1 MASRPSPRGGA
12 SSRSRG
18 GSSSRRNGRGSSRR
32 NSGRGRSGSRAGGV
46 FRDFL
51 SAHLGRQADDVWGLF
66 LVVMGL
72 LCGLGIWFDLTGPFG
87 RLVRSGTGA
96 LVGAARVGLPIALIA
111 VGWVLIRGAGYRE
124 PVRHAIGWAFVGVAA
139 CGVLHVSAGAPAL
152 SEGRAALRPAGGYL
166 GALVGGPL
174 YAGAGKWGA
183 AIVLGTVMFLGALII
198 MRIRVRDFVNQ
209 SAESA
214 KPVGA
219 LARRGISS
227 LFTLGPDDTEVFDAE
242 EIDDV
247 EPQGRGR
254 QPVRLGVSRESL
266 WAREGSLESG
276 DDDHRSGSVG
286 VLSRPIDDDGEGPVR
301 STIDLTE
308 ETRAKARPAVRFG
321 LPFGRNGGAGN
332 GSDDSVGG
340 DDAELDFSDSA
351 AEFYSDDHDS
361 DDEVSSLV
369 DEAGQSVFDG
379 SSHFALPSD
388 QLDPTDPVGAAPK
401 PRKARIS
408 RAPQWKE
415 AQPAASAAQLPGID
429 RAPEEPLWKLP
440 SPTLL
445 KKGKKVEVDKR
456 AVESMGRVLEE
467 ALASHGVET
476 RLVGMTVGPTVTRYE
491 LELGP
496 GVKVAKVT
504 ALHKDIAYAM
514 ATADVRILA
523 PIPGK
528 SAIGVE
534 VPNRQR
540 QLVAVADVL
549 FSEEAQRMDA
559 PLGVAIGRDIDGKSV
574 MVDLAKMPHVLVAGT
589 TGSGKSSCINSLLTS
604 ILMRSNPDQVRMI
617 LIDPKMV
624 ELSQYNGLPHLLTQ
638 VVTNP
643 KKAANA
649 LAWAVEEMERRY
661 ELLAQL
667 RFRDIS
673 GYNSAVDKGDL
684 EDPYKDDP
692 AHGLGMP
699 PAPKYQKLSA
709 ILVVIDELA
718 DLMMVAGKDVEDS
731 IVRIAQKARAV
742 GIHLVIATQRPSVN
756 VITGLIKAN
765 VPSRFAF
772 AVSSLTDSRVILDQ
786 PGAERLIGQGDML
799 MVTVSSNVPA
809 RVQGNFVSEE
819 EIRKVVNFWTR
830 QTPVRSGTSALRES
844 GLDDPAND
852 RSVKEYE
859 TGFVGFSDIPTDEAD
874 MPRGGVPAFQSPGQ
888 ALTQGYGAPSVVA
901 GPGASSIGATAPMF
915 GATDELMPNRPAEPE
930 DDGDSDELFDA
941 AMDLVVRAQLGST
954 SMLQRKLRVGFS
966 RAGRLMDLL
975 ERKGV
980 VGPSTGS
987 KARDVMMTVEELN
1000 QLQARKGRRTEL

>member
-1 MASRPSPRGGA
+1 
-12 SSRSRG
+12 
-18 GSSSRRNGRGSSRR
+18 
-32 NSGRGRSGSRAGGV
+32 
-46 FRDFL
+46 
-51 SAHLGRQADDVWGLF
+51 
-66 LVVMGL
+66 VVTGL
-72 LCGLGIWFDLTGPFG
+72 LCGLGIWFNLTGPFG
-87 RLVRSGTGA
+87 RFVKAATGT
-96 LVGAARVGLPIALIA
+96 LVGASRIGLPLAIIA
-111 VGWVLIRGAGYRE
+111 VGWVLIRGTGYRE
-124 PVRHAIGWAFVGVAA
+124 PVRHAIGWTFVGAAA
-139 CGVLHVSAGAPAL
+139 CGVLHVAAGAP
-152 SEGRAALRPAGGYL
+152 SIRFGSRVLRPAGGYL
-166 GALVGGPL
+166 GAIIGGPL
-174 YAGAGKWGA
+174 HSLLGKWGSSL
-183 AIVLGTVMFLGALII
+183 VLATLMFLGALII
-198 MRIRVRDFVNQ
+198 MRIRVRDFVNH

-214 KPVGA
+214 RPVGI
-219 LARRGISS
+219 LARRGLTS
-227 LFTLGPDDTEVFDAE
+227 LFTLGPDETEVFDDE
-242 EIDDV
+242 EV
-247 EPQGRGR
+247 ERVTGRR
-254 QPVRLGVSRESL
+254 ARPPVRLGVTRDSL
-266 WAREGSLESG
+266 FQGGLQTQSAD
-276 DDDHRSGSVG
+276 DDDHRSSGSVG
-286 VLSRPIDDDGEGPVR
+286 VLSRPIDDGGALAN
-301 STIDLTE
+301 IDLTE
-308 ETRAKARPAVRFG
+308 STSPRTKTAKPVVKFG
-321 LPFGRNGGAGN
+321 LPFGRNAGDGADGS
-332 GSDDSVGG
+332 GSDDGSVDIDLSESN
-340 DDAELDFSDSA
+340 DDTLIASA
-351 AEFYSDDHDS
+351 GAIPE
-361 DDEVSSLV
+361 EM
-369 DEAGQSVFDG
+369 
-379 SSHFALPSD
+379 
-388 QLDPTDPVGAAPK
+388 DPTDPIDVQAAKVRK
-401 PRKARIS
+401 PRTAKL
-408 RAPQWKE
+408 PQWKE
-415 AQPAASAAQLPGID
+415 TQPTASAAPLPGLD
-429 RAPEEPLWKLP
+429 PREPADPVWKLP
-440 SPTLL
+440 PPSLL

-504 ALHKDIAYAM
+504 ALNKDIAYAM

-549 FSEEAQRMDA
+549 FSEEALRMDA
-559 PLGVAIGRDIDGKSV
+559 ALGVAIGRDIDGKSV
-574 MVDLAKMPHVLVAGT
+574 MVDLSKMPHLLVAGT

-604 ILMRSNPDQVRMI
+604 ILMRSTPDQVRMI

-661 ELLAQL
+661 ELLAKL
-667 RFRDIS
+667 RFRDIG
-673 GYNSAVDKGDL
+673 GYNAAVDKGDL
-684 EDPYKDDP
+684 RDPYKDDP
-692 AHGLGMP
+692 AKGLGMP
-699 PAPKYQKLSA
+699 PAPEYDRLSQ
-709 ILVVIDELA
+709 ILVIIDELA
-718 DLMMVAGKDVEDS
+718 DLMMVAGKEVEDS

-830 QTPVRSGTSALRES
+830 QTPVRSGTSGMPDA

-852 RSVKEYE
+852 KLVKEYE
-859 TGFVGFSDIPTDEAD
+859 TGFVGFSDISSDPGDGT
-874 MPRGGVPAFQSPGQ
+874 PIGGVPAFRPPGM
-888 ALTQGYGAPSVVA
+888 
-901 GPGASSIGATAPMF
+901 PGASPMQPLGGEPPFGGQPSFGQPSF
-915 GATDELMPNRPAEPE
+915 GATDELMPNRPPEE

-941 AMDLVVRAQLGST
+941 AMDLVVRSQLGST

-975 ERKGV
+975 ERKGI

-987 KARDVMMTVEELN
+987 KARDVMMSVEELN
-1000 QLQARKGRRTEL
+1000 QYQARKNRKPEL

>member
-12 SSRSRG
+12 VSRSRG
-18 GSSSRRNGRGSSRR
+18 GSSRRGNNRGSTRR
-32 NSGRGRSGSRAGGV
+32 KTSSGRKSTGRSDGL
-46 FRDFL
+46 RDFF
-51 SAHLGRQADDVWGLF
+51 SEHLGRQADDVWGLF
-66 LVVMGL
+66 LVVVGL

-87 RLVRSGTGA
+87 RLVRSATGA
-96 LVGAARVGLPIALIA
+96 SVGSARAGLPIALIA
-111 VGWVLIRGAGYRE
+111 VGWVLIRGTGYRE
-124 PVRHAIGWAFVGVAA
+124 PVRHAIGWAFVGIAA
-139 CGVLHVSAGAPAL
+139 CGVMHVSAGSPSIS
-152 SEGRAALRPAGGYL
+152 SERAVLRSAGGYL
-166 GALVGGPL
+166 GAVVGGPL
-174 YAGAGKWGA
+174 FAGVGRWGA

-219 LARRGISS
+219 FARRGISS
-227 LFTLGPDDTEVFDAE
+227 LFTLGPDDTEEFDDDVDGV
-242 EIDDV
+242 DDV
-247 EPQGRGR
+247 EAAPESVRRGR
-254 QPVRLGVSRESL
+254 QPVRMGVSRETL
-266 WAREGSLESG
+266 WTRQESG
-276 DDDHRSGSVG
+276 ESYDDHRSGGVG
-286 VLSRPIDDDGEGPVR
+286 VLSRPIDEDDNDGDDAGTEAGAR
-301 STIDLTE
+301 TGRGTIDLT
-308 ETRAKARPAVRFG
+308 TKSRPSVRFG
-321 LPFGRNGGAGN
+321 LPFGRPGTTGEAE
-332 GSDDSVGG
+332 G
-340 DDAELDFSDSA
+340 DDDQLDEIEDV
-351 AEFYSDDHDS
+351 DGV
-361 DDEVSSLV
+361 DDEFGEQFDAAIHESGDDV
-369 DEAGQSVFDG
+369 DLTGAAVFDG
-379 SSHFALPSD
+379 INHFAD
-388 QLDPTDPVGAAPK
+388 AALDPTDPAGGSPKIRK
-401 PRKARIS
+401 PRVP

-415 AQPAASAAQLPGID
+415 AQPVPAVAKLPGID
-429 RAPEEPLWKLP
+429 RVPDEPVWKLP
-440 SPTLL
+440 PANLL

-549 FSEEAQRMDA
+549 YSEEAQRMEA
-559 PLGVAIGRDIDGKSV
+559 PLGAAIGRDIDGKSV

-667 RFRDIS
+667 RFRDIG
-673 GYNSAVDKGDL
+673 GYNAAVDKGDL
-684 EDPYKDDP
+684 DDPYKDDP

-718 DLMMVAGKDVEDS
+718 DLMMVAGKEVEDS

-819 EIRKVVNFWTR
+819 EIRKVVGFWTR
-830 QTPVRSGTSALRES
+830 QTPARSGTSALAEPT
-844 GLDDPAND
+844 LDDPAND

-859 TGFVGFSDIPTDEAD
+859 TGFVGFSDIPTDDVDA
-874 MPRGGVPAFQSPGQ
+874 PRGGVPAFQSPTPGRP
-888 ALTQGYGAPSVVA
+888 LGAH
-901 GPGASSIGATAPMF
+901 APMF
-915 GATDELMPNRPAEPE
+915 GATDELVPNRPT
-930 DDGDSDELFDA
+930 DDVDGESDELFDA
-941 AMDLVVRAQLGST
+941 AMDLVVRSQLGST

-1000 QLQARKGRRTEL
+1000 QLQSRKRRPPEL

>member
-12 SSRSRG
+12 TSRSR
-18 GSSSRRNGRGSSRR
+18 SGSSRR
-32 NSGRGRSGSRAGGV
+32 RNTRGSARRRGRGA
-46 FRDFL
+46 FREFM
-51 SAHLGRQADDVWGLF
+51 STHLGRQADDVWGLF
-66 LVVMGL
+66 LVVVGL

-87 RLVRSGTGA
+87 RLVRSGTGS
-96 LVGAARVGLPIALIA
+96 LVGAARGGLPIALIA
-111 VGWVLIRGAGYRE
+111 IGWVLIRGAGYRE

-152 SEGRAALRPAGGYL
+152 SEGRAALRPAGGYV

-183 AIVLGTVMFLGALII
+183 AIVLGTLMFLGALII

-209 SAESA
+209 SAETA

-227 LFTLGPDDTEVFDAE
+227 LFTLGPDDTDVFDAE
-242 EIDDV
+242 ELEDA
-247 EPQGRGR
+247 EPQRRNR

-266 WAREGSLESG
+266 WARESIAEAG
-276 DDDHRSGSVG
+276 DDDHRTGSVG
-286 VLSRPIDDDGEGPVR
+286 VLSRPIDDDADADANASAT
-301 STIDLTE
+301 STIDLTD
-308 ETRAKARPAVRFG
+308 TGRGGSTTKARPTVRFG
-321 LPFGRNGGAGN
+321 LPFGRGGAGN
-332 GSDDSVGG
+332 PGDGVEDEDALDIDSEDNLAVSPTDLDTATDHLDGG
-340 DDAELDFSDSA
+340 
-351 AEFYSDDHDS
+351 
-361 DDEVSSLV
+361 
-369 DEAGQSVFDG
+369 VFDG
-379 SSHFALPSD
+379 SSHFAD
-388 QLDPTDPVGAAPK
+388 AVDHMDPTDPVGAMPK
-401 PRKARIS
+401 QRKARLP

-415 AQPAASAAQLPGID
+415 AQPAAAAAQLPGLD
-429 RAPEEPLWKLP
+429 RTPEETLWKLP

-549 FSEEAQRMDA
+549 FSEEALRMEA

-661 ELLAQL
+661 ELLAHL
-667 RFRDIS
+667 RFRDIG
-673 GYNSAVDKGDL
+673 GYNAAVDKGDL
-684 EDPYKDDP
+684 DDPYKDDP

-830 QTPVRSGTSALRES
+830 QTPVRSGTSALKES

-852 RSVKEYE
+852 RSVKEHE

-874 MPRGGVPAFQSPGQ
+874 MPRGGVPAFQSAGQ
-888 ALTQGYGAPSVVA
+888 TYGAPA
-901 GPGASSIGATAPMF
+901 PAATGGSMAPMF
-915 GATDELMPNRPAEPE
+915 GATDELMPNRPPEE
-930 DDGDSDELFDA
+930 DDGDSDELLDA
-941 AMDLVVRAQLGST
+941 AMDLVVRSQLGST

>member
-1 MASRPSPRGGA
+1 VASRPSPRGGA
-12 SSRSRG
+12 PSRARA
-18 GSSSRRNGRGSSRR
+18 GSSSRRPVSRSSRGRSSRR
-32 NSGRGRSGSRAGGV
+32 TSGGSG

-51 SAHLGRQADDVWGLF
+51 AEHLGRQADDVWGLF
-66 LVVMGL
+66 LVVAAV

-87 RLVRSGTGA
+87 RFMRSVTGT
-96 LVGAARVGLPIALIA
+96 LVGSARVGLPLAMAAI
-111 VGWVLIRGAGYRE
+111 GWVLIRGTGYRE
-124 PVRHAIGWAFVGVAA
+124 PVRHAIGWTFVGTAA
-139 CGVLHVSAGAPAL
+139 CGVLHVSAGAPPL
-152 SEGRAALRPAGGYL
+152 SGGARVLRPAGGYL
-166 GALVGGPL
+166 GWVLGGPAEAL
-174 YAGAGKWGA
+174 LGRWGA
-183 AIVLGTVMFLGALII
+183 AIVLGTLMFLGALII

-214 KPVGA
+214 KPVGI
-219 LARRGISS
+219 LARRGLSS
-227 LFTLGPDDTEVFDAE
+227 LFTLGPDDTDVYDTEDA
-242 EIDDV
+242 DASSAR
-247 EPQGRGR
+247 PR
-254 QPVRLGVSRESL
+254 QAVRLGVSRDSLRLGRESDL
-266 WAREGSLESG
+266 LLENS
-276 DDDHRSGSVG
+276 DDHRSRIG
-286 VLSRPIDDDGEGPVR
+286 VLSRPPGDE
-301 STIDLTE
+301 SLDLTE
-308 ETRAKARPAVRFG
+308 NAPPSGSASGAAAAVAAVAATRSGAPVKFG
-321 LPFGRNGGAGN
+321 LPFGKDRGTGFRDDDGVVDV
-332 GSDDSVGG
+332 SDDGLFLDEDANHTVADLAG
-340 DDAELDFSDSA
+340 D
-351 AEFYSDDHDS
+351 
-361 DDEVSSLV
+361 
-369 DEAGQSVFDG
+369 
-379 SSHFALPSD
+379 
-388 QLDPTDPVGAAPK
+388 LDPTDPIEVPVKRKTRAPR
-401 PRKARIS
+401 P
-408 RAPQWKE
+408 PQWKE
-415 AQPAASAAQLPGID
+415 TQPSVKAAPLPGMGGQ
-429 RAPEEPLWKLP
+429 APEEPVWKLP
-440 SPTLL
+440 PASML

-504 ALHKDIAYAM
+504 ALNKDIAYAM

-549 FSEEAQRMDA
+549 FSDEADKMEA
-559 PLGVAIGRDIDGKSV
+559 ALGVAIGRDIDGKSV
-574 MVDLAKMPHVLVAGT
+574 MVDLSKMPHLLVAGT
-589 TGSGKSSCINSLLTS
+589 TGSGKSSCINSLLVS
-604 ILMRSNPDQVRMI
+604 ILMRSTPDQVRMI

-649 LAWAVEEMERRY
+649 LGWAVEEMERRY
-661 ELLAQL
+661 ELLAKL
-667 RFRDIS
+667 RFRDI
-673 GYNSAVDKGDL
+673 GGFNAAVERGELD
-684 EDPYKDDP
+684 DPYADDP

-699 PAPKYQKLSA
+699 PAPVYQKLSQ
-709 ILVVIDELA
+709 ILVIIDELA
-718 DLMMVAGKDVEDS
+718 DLMMVAGKEVEDS

-799 MVTVSSNVPA
+799 MVTVSSNVPQ
-809 RVQGNFVSEE
+809 RVQGNFVSED

-830 QTPVRSGTSALRES
+830 QTPVRSGTSGMPEAT
-844 GLDDPAND
+844 LDDPAND
-852 RSVKEYE
+852 KLTKEHQ
-859 TGFVGFSDIPTDEAD
+859 TGFVGFSDISTDDSEI
-874 MPRGGVPAFQSPGQ
+874 RGGVPAFQTGNSLGQ
-888 ALTQGYGAPSVVA
+888 LPQAASASMGGAPR
-901 GPGASSIGATAPMF
+901 F
-915 GATDELMPNRPAEPE
+915 GATDELAPNRPPE
-930 DDGDSDELFDA
+930 DDDGDSDELFDA
-941 AMDLVVRAQLGST
+941 AMDLVVRSQLGST

-987 KARDVMMTVEELN
+987 KARDVMMSVEELN
-1000 QLQARKGRRTEL
+1000 QLQARKNRPTEL

>member
-1 MASRPSPRGGA
+1 VASRPSPRGGA
-12 SSRSRG
+12 ASRARG
-18 GSSSRRNGRGSSRR
+18 RSSSRRPASRSARG
-32 NSGRGRSGSRAGGV
+32 NSRSGSRSGSGSGSGSG

-51 SAHLGRQADDVWGLF
+51 SEHLGRQADDVWGLL
-66 LVVMGL
+66 LVVVGL
-72 LCGLGIWFDLTGPFG
+72 LCALGIWFDLTGPFG
-87 RLVRSGTGA
+87 RFIKSVTGT
-96 LVGAARVGLPIALIA
+96 LVGQSRLGLPLAVIA
-111 VGWVLIRGAGYRE
+111 VGWVLIRGTGYRE
-124 PVRHAIGWAFVGVAA
+124 PIRHVIGWSFVGAA
-139 CGVLHVSAGAPAL
+139 SCGVLHVAAGSPAVRGG
-152 SEGRAALRPAGGYL
+152 SRVLRPAGGYL
-166 GALVGGPL
+166 GALFGGPL
-174 YAGAGKWGA
+174 HSLMGKWGSSL
-183 AIVLGTVMFLGALII
+183 VLGTLMFLGVLII

-209 SAESA
+209 SAEAS
-214 KPVGA
+214 KPVGI
-219 LARRGISS
+219 LAKRGLTS
-227 LFTLGPDDTEVFDAE
+227 LFTLGPDETEVIEAE
-242 EIDDV
+242 EDERALGIR
-247 EPQGRGR
+247 RGR
-254 QPVRLGVSRESL
+254 QPVRMGVTRESL
-266 WAREGSLESG
+266 FAGPPMAN
-276 DDDHRSGSVG
+276 DDDHRSSVG
-286 VLSRPIDDDGEGPVR
+286 VLSRPIDPDGSEG
-301 STIDLTE
+301 SNGSGGNIDLTE
-308 ETRAKARPAVRFG
+308 SRVAKGPKSAVKFG
-321 LPFGRNGGAGN
+321 LPFGKGTSGESDPDIDL
-332 GSDDSVGG
+332 SDD
-340 DDAELDFSDSA
+340 DDVTDAGA
-351 AEFYSDDHDS
+351 
-361 DDEVSSLV
+361 VSSMPK
-369 DEAGQSVFDG
+369 DE
-379 SSHFALPSD
+379 
-388 QLDPTDPVGAAPK
+388 LDPTDPIEIPAKVRK
-401 PRKARIS
+401 PRVAKL
-408 RAPQWKE
+408 PQWKE
-415 AQPAASAAQLPGID
+415 PQPTASASALPGLD
-429 RAPEEPLWKLP
+429 PKEPADPIWKLP
-440 SPTLL
+440 PASLL
-445 KKGKKVEVDKR
+445 KKGKKVEIDKR

-504 ALHKDIAYAM
+504 ALNKDIAYAM

-549 FSEEAQRMDA
+549 FSDEADRMDA
-559 PLGVAIGRDIDGKSV
+559 PLGVAIGRDIDGKAV
-574 MVDLAKMPHVLVAGT
+574 MVDLSKMPHVLVAGT

-604 ILMRSNPDQVRMI
+604 ILMRSTPDQVRMI

-661 ELLAQL
+661 ELLAKL
-667 RFRDIS
+667 RFRDIG
-673 GYNSAVDKGDL
+673 GYNVAVDKGDL
-684 EDPYKDDP
+684 ADPYKDDP
-692 AHGLGMP
+692 AKGLGMP
-699 PAPKYQKLSA
+699 PAPEYERLSQ

-718 DLMMVAGKDVEDS
+718 DLMMVAGKEVEDS

-765 VPSRFAF
+765 VPTRFAF

-799 MVTVSSNVPA
+799 MVTVSSNVAA

-830 QTPVRSGTSALRES
+830 QTPVRSGTSGMPAPA
-844 GLDDPAND
+844 LDDPAND
-852 RSVKEYE
+852 KSTKEFQ
-859 TGFVGFSDIPTDEAD
+859 TGFVGFSDIGPDAAD
-874 MPRGGVPAFQSPGQ
+874 IGLRGGVPAFQPLGS
-888 ALTQGYGAPSVVA
+888 GA
-901 GPGASSIGATAPMF
+901 ASQPTF
-915 GATDELMPNRPAEPE
+915 GATDELMPNRPPEE

-941 AMDLVVRAQLGST
+941 AMDLVVRSQLGST

-975 ERKGV
+975 ERKGI

-987 KARDVMMTVEELN
+987 KARDVMMSVDELN
-1000 QLQARKGRRTEL
+1000 QLQARKNRPTEL